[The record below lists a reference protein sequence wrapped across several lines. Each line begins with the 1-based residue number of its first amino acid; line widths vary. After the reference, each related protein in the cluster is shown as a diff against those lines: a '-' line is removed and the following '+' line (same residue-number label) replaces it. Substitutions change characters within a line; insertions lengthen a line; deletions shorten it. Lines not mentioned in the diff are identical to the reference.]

1 MKAVV
6 LGCAGAMGVH
16 ASSELIASGLFD
28 QVIVADLDVTK
39 ARQMAGHWGLP
50 EEAVVCLNA
59 SDQTMLRQLMAGNP
73 DVVVNA
79 LPKGLTLPVAE
90 AVIATGARAIDLS
103 DISPELL
110 ALSQAAQASGAVY
123 VSGCGSSSGLTNMLA
138 KHGARGMDEIESIEI
153 DFASYRSIALS
164 PASVDGVFWE
174 FGPYVRRGYHAEGA
188 YHEVKLWDGARTVDF
203 QGFIGRQTV
212 YIVPQSE
219 THTLP
224 RTLGAKAVTVRGTF
238 TPKAMQLMRG
248 LSAYAAFETEPVT
261 INGGPIARRELF
273 KQYLVQT
280 PEANEEPVWGYALHV
295 QVTGKQGDRSLERT
309 LWTTHPSPE
318 HAGWS
323 GADAW
328 TRCVA
333 LPLVAGALMLARGTF
348 TGTGVD
354 APEVFFPT
362 EPFLAEVTRRG
373 IQVHETERTL

>member
-28 QVIVADLDVTK
+28 QILVADLDVEK
-39 ARQMAGHWGLP
+39 ARQMAGKWGLP
-50 EEAVVCLNA
+50 DEAVACLDA
-59 SDQTMLRQLMAGNP
+59 SDQTVLRQMLAGNP

-79 LPKGLTLPVAE
+79 LPKGLALPVAE
-90 AVIATGARAIDLS
+90 AVIATGARAIDLG

-110 ALSQAAQASGAVY
+110 ALSQAAHAAGAVY

-138 KHGARGMDEIESIEI
+138 KHGARGMDEIGSIEI

-174 FGPYVRRGYHAEGA
+174 FGPDVRRGYYAEGA
-188 YHEVKLWDGARTVDF
+188 YREVRLWDGAKTVDF
-203 QGFIGRQTV
+203 PEPIGRQTV

-219 THTLP
+219 AHTLP

-238 TPKAMQLMRG
+238 TPKAMQLMRSLCEYG
-248 LSAYAAFETEPVT
+248 AFDPAPVT
-261 INGGPIARRELF
+261 INGSPIPRRELV

-280 PEANEEPVWGYALHV
+280 PQANEESAWGYALHV
-295 QVTGKQGDRSLERT
+295 QVTGRSGDRALERT
-309 LWTTHPSPE
+309 LWTRHPSAE
-318 HAGWS
+318 QAGWS
-323 GADAW
+323 GPSAW

-333 LPLVAGALMLARGTF
+333 LPLVAGALLLARGNF
-348 TGTGVD
+348 RGTGID
-354 APEVFFPT
+354 APEAFLPS
-362 EPFLAEVTRRG
+362 EPFLSELALRG
-373 IQVHETERTL
+373 IQVHETERDL